1 MKKLRALLL
10 RCAGL
15 FRKERRDRELA
26 EELEGHLRMH
36 IADNLCA
43 GMTPEEARRQALIKL
58 GGLEQTKENCRERR
72 GLPRLETL
80 LQDVRFGMRVLRKNP
95 GFTAVAVITLAL
107 GIGANTAVF
116 SVMNALFLHPPGIRH
131 PDRLV
136 ALRVKYDKLG
146 LKNIVVS
153 APDFA
158 QVRDSKK
165 IFAAAAIVDTD
176 DDFNY
181 TADAFPERLRGAKVS
196 SGWFDVLEAKP
207 MLGRVFVP
215 EEDQPNANHEVVLS
229 YGAWQRWFGA
239 NRSVIG
245 RQIQLNEEPYKI
257 IGVMGPEFHW
267 PDPQTDL
274 WAPLAL
280 PPGDFD
286 INNTFNENYLAV
298 ARLQPGIS
306 FSQANAY
313 TRILTERVMA
323 NPAAGFA
330 KNAGWGMFL
339 TPLMDFVFGDLRA
352 PVLILSGAV
361 ALVLLIACANIA
373 GLLLAKGAGRS
384 KEVAVRAALGASR
397 GRLIAQALA
406 ENAILGVAGILLG
419 LFAADY
425 GIKALLIAAPK
436 SLLPGAAVRL
446 DGHVLLFTAVIGIVT
461 VIVFGAIAAWHMS
474 RIDPYNA
481 LQESGRSATGSRS
494 RQQFR
499 SFLVAGEM
507 ALGLVLLV
515 GTGLLLQSLARIGEV
530 NPGFQPRGIMTAALA
545 LPQSEYNTPQKRSA
559 FFSSVLDHLSHT
571 PGISFAGAGL
581 PLPFTGGNESGSFQI
596 EGQPTAPGSPGPH
609 GDVRYVTRG
618 FFTALGIPLL
628 KGRIFTDDD
637 RIGSEPVV
645 VIDENLAAQ
654 YWPNQDPIGQKIT
667 RKGRLDQKP
676 QGATVVGVV
685 GHIRFNRLAGE
696 ESSSGGTQSSS
707 KGAYYFS
714 LYQQPAPYG
723 FLVAKTKGDPRV
735 LAGYIR
741 EAVRD
746 VDANQPVH
754 DLKTMDSLIADSLG
768 PQRFATTLLAVFAGL
783 AILLAAIGLYGLM
796 SYNVT
801 QRTSEI
807 GIRIALGAQRGE
819 VLRML
824 LRQGTKLALAGV
836 AAGIVIGLILTRLMQ
851 SLLYGVSAADPISF
865 AGAAVLLALVALVA
879 CWIPARRAMRVDP
892 MVALRYE

>member
-1 MKKLRALLL
+1 MSTLRAWLL
-10 RCAGL
+10 RVGGL
-15 FRKERRDRELA
+15 FGKERRDRDLA
-26 EELEGHLRMH
+26 DEMESHLQMH
-36 IADNLCA
+36 IEDNLRE
-43 GMTPEEARRQALIKL
+43 GMSPGEARRQALIKL
-58 GGLEQTKENCRERR
+58 GGVEQTKENYRERR
-72 GLPRLETL
+72 GISWVETL
-80 LQDVRFGMRVLRKNP
+80 LQDVRFGLRMLRKNP

-146 LKNIVVS
+146 LKSIVVS

-165 IFAAAAIVDTD
+165 IFAAAAIVNTD
-176 DDFNY
+176 NDFNY
-181 TADAFPERLRGAKVS
+181 TADAFPERLKGAEVS

-207 MLGRVFVP
+207 ILGRVFAP
-215 EEDQPNANHEVVLS
+215 EEDQPNANHEVVLA
-229 YGAWQRWFGA
+229 YGAWLRWFGA
-239 NRSVIG
+239 NRNVVG
-245 RQIQLNEEPYKI
+245 RQIQLNEESYKI

-274 WAPLAL
+274 WAPLGL

-286 INNTFNENYLAV
+286 INNTFNEDYVAL

-306 FSQANAY
+306 FAQANAY
-313 TRILTERVMA
+313 TQILANRVIE
-323 NPAAGFA
+323 NPAASFA

-352 PVLILSGAV
+352 PVLILTGAV

-397 GRLIAQALA
+397 ARLIVQALS
-406 ENAILGVAGILLG
+406 ENAVLGVTGILLG
-419 LFAADY
+419 FFVADY
-425 GIKALLIAAPK
+425 GIKALLIATPK
-436 SLLPGAAVRL
+436 LLLPGAAVHL
-446 DGHVLLFTAVIGIVT
+446 DGYVLLFTAVIGIVA
-461 VIVFGAIAAWHMS
+461 VLFFGVIAAWHLS

-481 LQESGRSATGSRS
+481 LQESGRSATGSRG

-499 SFLVAGEM
+499 SFLVVGEM

-515 GTGLLLQSLARIGEV
+515 GTGLLLKSLARIGEV
-530 NPGFQPRGIMTAALA
+530 NPGFQPHGVMTAGLA
-545 LPQSEYNTPQKRSA
+545 LPQSQYNTPQKQRA
-559 FFSSVLDHLSHT
+559 FFSGVLDHLSHT
-571 PGISFAGAGL
+571 SGITAVGAGF
-581 PLPFTGGNESGSFQI
+581 PLPFSGGNNSASFQI
-596 EGQPTAPGSPGPH
+596 EGRPAAPGSPGPH
-609 GDVRYVTRG
+609 GDNRVVTG
-618 FFTALGIPLL
+618 GYFTALGIPILR
-628 KGRIFTDDD
+628 GRIFTDAD
-637 RIGSEPVV
+637 RLGSEPVA
-645 VIDENLAAQ
+645 VIDENLAVQ
-654 YWPNQDPIGQKIT
+654 YWPNQDPIGQKIRNGGT
-667 RKGRLDQKP
+667 NTKNLW
-676 QGATVVGVV
+676 ATIVGVV

-696 ESSSGGTQSSS
+696 ESSSGGTQSSA

-714 LYQQPAPYG
+714 LYQQSAPYG
-723 FLVAKTKGDPRV
+723 FFVAKTNGDPAA

-754 DLKTMDSLIADSLG
+754 DLNTMDSLIANSLG
-768 PQRFATTLLAVFAGL
+768 PQRFATTLLAVFASL

-796 SYNVT
+796 SYSVT
-801 QRTSEI
+801 QRTNEI
-807 GIRIALGAQRGE
+807 GIRMALGAQRAE
-819 VLRML
+819 VLRMV
-824 LRQGTKLALAGV
+824 LRQGATIAFAGV
-836 AAGIVIGLILTRLMQ
+836 VAGVIVGLVLTRLMQ
-851 SLLYGVSAADPISF
+851 SLLYGVSAADPLSF
-865 AGAAVLLALVALVA
+865 AGAAVLLVLVALIA
-879 CWIPARRAMRVDP
+879 CYIPARKAMRVDP

>member
-1 MKKLRALLL
+1 MSTMRAWFSRL
-10 RCAGL
+10 AGM
-15 FRKERRDRELA
+15 FGKERCDRELA
-26 EELEGHLRMH
+26 DEMESHLQMH
-36 IADNLCA
+36 IEDNLRA
-43 GMTPEEARRQALIKL
+43 GMSPEEARRQALIKL
-58 GGLEQTKENCRERR
+58 GGVEQTKENYRDRR
-72 GLPRLETL
+72 GIPWLETL
-80 LQDVRFGMRVLRKNP
+80 LQDVRFGLRMLCKNP

-116 SVMNALFLHPPGIRH
+116 SVMNALFLHPPGVRH

-181 TADAFPERLRGAKVS
+181 TADAFPEHLRGAKVS

-207 MLGRVFVP
+207 ILGRVFAP
-215 EEDQPNANHEVVLS
+215 EEDQPNANHEVVLA
-229 YGAWQRWFGA
+229 YGAWLRWFGG
-239 NRSVIG
+239 NRNVVG

-274 WAPLAL
+274 WAPLGL

-286 INNTFNENYLAV
+286 INNTFNEDYVAV

-313 TRILTERVMA
+313 TRILADRVIQ
-323 NPAAGFA
+323 NPAASFA

-352 PVLILSGAV
+352 PVLILVGAV
-361 ALVLLIACANIA
+361 ALVLLIACANIG

-397 GRLIAQALA
+397 ARLIAQALA
-406 ENAILGVAGILLG
+406 ENAVLGGAGILLG
-419 LFAADY
+419 LFIAEY
-425 GIKALLIAAPK
+425 GIKALLFAAPK
-436 SLLPGAAVRL
+436 SLLPGAAVHL
-446 DGHVLLFTAVIGIVT
+446 DGHVLFFTVIIGIAAVLF
-461 VIVFGAIAAWHMS
+461 FGTIAAWHMS
-474 RIDPYNA
+474 RIHPYSA
-481 LQESGRSATGSRS
+481 LQESGRSATGSRG

-499 SFLVAGEM
+499 SLLTVGEL

-515 GTGLLLQSLARIGEV
+515 GTGLLLKSLARIGEV
-530 NPGFQPRGIMTAALA
+530 NPGFQPHGVMTVALA
-545 LPQSEYNTPQKRSA
+545 LPQSQYNTPEKRSA
-559 FFSSVLDHLSHT
+559 FFSAVLDHLSHT
-571 PGISFAGAGL
+571 SGISSAGAGL
-581 PLPFTGGNESGSFQI
+581 PLPFTGGNQSASFQI
-596 EGQPTAPGSPGPH
+596 EGRPAAPGSPGPH
-609 GDVRYVTRG
+609 GDLRYVTRG
-618 FFTALGIPLL
+618 YFTTLGIPLL
-628 KGRIFTDDD
+628 RGRIFTDDD

-654 YWPNQDPIGQKIT
+654 YWPNQDPIGQKII
-667 RKGRLDQKP
+667 RKGVLDQTT
-676 QGATVVGVV
+676 QSATIVGVV

-696 ESSSGGTQSSS
+696 ESSSGGTESSA

-723 FLVAKTKGDPRV
+723 YLIAKTSGDPAA

-754 DLKTMDSLIADSLG
+754 DVKTMDSLIADSLG
-768 PQRFATTLLAVFAGL
+768 PQRFATTLLAVFASL
-783 AILLAAIGLYGLM
+783 AILLAAVGLYGLM
-796 SYNVT
+796 SYSVT
-801 QRTSEI
+801 QRTNEI
-807 GIRIALGAQRGE
+807 GIRMALGAQRGE
-819 VLRML
+819 VLGMV
-824 LRQGTKLALAGV
+824 LRQGTKLALTGVVAGV
-836 AAGIVIGLILTRLMQ
+836 VVGLALTHLME
-851 SLLYGVSAADPISF
+851 SLLYGVSAADPLSF
-865 AGAAVLLALVALVA
+865 AGAAVLLVLVALLA
-879 CWIPARRAMRVDP
+879 CYIPARRAMRVDP